1 MAYIPDSNI
10 VLRLVNKKD
19 PNHLN
24 VSQAL
29 KKLESDGETIV
40 IIPQILV
47 EFWVVATRPIDVNGL
62 GMMTDEAEKE
72 LENLQKLFT
81 VLPENERIFDEWKML
96 VAKHKVSGKLVT
108 RRANRRG
115 NESA

>member
-10 VLRLVNKKD
+10 VLRLVNKKY

-24 VSQAL
+24 VSQTL
-29 KKLESDGETIV
+29 KKLESDGETIF

-62 GMMTDEAEKE
+62 GMT
-72 LENLQKLFT
+72 T
-81 VLPENERIFDEWKML
+81 
-96 VAKHKVSGKLVT
+96 
-108 RRANRRG
+108 
-115 NESA
+115 